1 VVSISTTRLTP
12 SASAL
17 AHAAFICKAAAARA
31 GEGKAAEGLTVEDA
45 TVEDA
50 TVEGLAAIVPVTSI
64 SSAGARVDLAEAV
77 GGSRSASRALT
88 VSGAARTAR
97 GEYVQNQTA
106 TITKTETALA
116 NITPNALRIFCLS
129 RKPDVVRPRGI
140 NANEVLTP

>member
-1 VVSISTTRLTP
+1 
-12 SASAL
+12 L
-17 AHAAFICKAAAARA
+17 AQAAFGCKGAVGSTGAATAT
-31 GEGKAAEGLTVEDA
+31 EGLA
-45 TVEDA
+45 VEDA
-50 TVEGLAAIVPVTSI
+50 TVEGLAAIVAVTST
-64 SSAGARVDLAEAV
+64 SSAGVRVDLAEAAA
-77 GGSRSASRALT
+77 GSRSASRALT

-97 GEYVQNQTA
+97 GEYVQNHTA

>member
-17 AHAAFICKAAAARA
+17 AHAAFGCKAAAARA
-31 GEGKAAEGLTVEDA
+31 GEGKAAEGRAAEDLTAADA
-45 TVEDA
+45 TAEGV
-50 TVEGLAAIVPVTSI
+50 TVEGLAAIVAVTSI
-64 SSAGARVDLAEAV
+64 SSAGVRVDLAEAV
-77 GGSRSASRALT
+77 GSRSASRALT

-97 GEYVQNQTA
+97 GEYVQNHTA

-129 RKPDVVRPRGI
+129 RNPDVVRPQGH
-140 NANEVLTP
+140 

>member
-1 VVSISTTRLTP
+1 
-12 SASAL
+12 L

-31 GEGKAAEGLTVEDA
+31 AEGKAAEGLTVEDA

-50 TVEGLAAIVPVTSI
+50 TVEDATVEGLAAIVAVTSI
-64 SSAGARVDLAEAV
+64 SSAGARVDLAEAA

-97 GEYVQNQTA
+97 GEYVQNHTA